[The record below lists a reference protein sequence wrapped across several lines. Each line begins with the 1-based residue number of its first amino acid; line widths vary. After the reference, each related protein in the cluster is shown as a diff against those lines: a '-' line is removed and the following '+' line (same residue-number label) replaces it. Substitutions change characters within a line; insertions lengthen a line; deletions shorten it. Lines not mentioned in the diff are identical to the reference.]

1 MWLELLKASLEDEF
15 GVRLE
20 QVISKLGLSI
30 KEFAKESGIPESTL
44 YKVVSGRKDFRVST
58 LKEIIKT
65 IREREELEHDFVIAV
80 ITTRE
85 ALDMIDR
92 RQKIGGTDVKIKEY
106 PATTIEEEI
115 IRGITA
121 EKEGVKGIICG
132 PIAATTLEKIVDIPV
147 IALRFP
153 EQQLLDAISKLMKK
167 V

>member
-1 MWLELLKASLEDEF
+1 MWLELLKDSLEGEF

-20 QVISKLGLSI
+20 QAISKMGLSI

-65 IREREELEHDFVIAV
+65 IREREELEHDFVVAV

-92 RQKIGGTDVKIKEY
+92 RLKIGETDVKIKEY

-147 IALRFP
+147 VALRFP
-153 EQQLLDAISKLMKK
+153 GKQLLDAIGKLMKK

>member
-1 MWLELLKASLEDEF
+1 MWLELLKDSLEGEF

-20 QVISKLGLSI
+20 QAISRLGLSI

-65 IREREELEHDFVIAV
+65 IREREELEHDFVVAV

-92 RQKIGGTDVKIKEY
+92 RLKIGETDVKIKEY

-147 IALRFP
+147 VALRFP
-153 EQQLLDAISKLMKK
+153 GKQLLDAIGKLMKK

>member
-1 MWLELLKASLEDEF
+1 MWLELLKASLEYEF